1 MPKLIR
7 TTLAEISARAVSRDE
22 QARLRDLSKRPDT
35 ALDLTDPAEITDVDL
50 REGRARLVPHGGAR
64 PGAGRK
70 PTGRRPITLRLKP
83 AVLKTLRAQARREGK
98 TLSEI
103 AEARL
108 LSAR

>member
-7 TTLAEISARAVSRDE
+7 TTLAEIIARPVSAAE
-22 QARLRDLSKRPDT
+22 QAHLRDIAKRPDA
-35 ALDLTDPAEITDVDL
+35 ALDLAEPAEITDSDL
-50 REGRARLVPHGGAR
+50 HAGRARVVPRGGAR

-83 AVLKTLRAQARREGK
+83 AVLRTLRAQARREGK
-98 TLSEI
+98 TVSEI

-108 LSAR
+108 LSA